1 MNNDYNSRFFRTR
14 AIPTLI
20 IGFAVLIIYVILG
33 LILNIKPL

>member
-1 MNNDYNSRFFRTR
+1 MNDDYNSRFFRTR

-33 LILNIKPL
+33 LIFNIQL